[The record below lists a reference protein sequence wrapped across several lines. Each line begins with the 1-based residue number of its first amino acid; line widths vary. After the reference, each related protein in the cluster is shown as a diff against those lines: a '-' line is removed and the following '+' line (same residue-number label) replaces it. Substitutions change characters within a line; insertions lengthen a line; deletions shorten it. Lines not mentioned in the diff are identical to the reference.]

1 MAMMARKS
9 SVFLFRSLTTTTTS
23 FQHLSPETLI
33 TSSHISSP
41 PTSIHHPSQLKPFS
55 RFLCSSPQSPLE
67 KEMPA
72 QSTPALSE
80 KEEPSSPPPFSS
92 SAPIPFW
99 SKEYRLPSSP
109 SLFDKQKPSSSF
121 RSTNSSSPF
130 YTKKQK
136 KPASKSPLS
145 RTKKDKAPS
154 FWPQKK
160 KVSAASSA
168 APTPPQKS
176 SSPVT
181 IAIKTKTFG

>member
-1 MAMMARKS
+1 MTARKS
-9 SVFLFRSLTTTTTS
+9 SILLFRSLTTTTTTS
-23 FQHLSPETLI
+23 FQHLSTKTLI
-33 TSSHISSP
+33 TNPQISSP
-41 PTSIHHPSQLKPFS
+41 ATSIHHPSQLKPFS
-55 RFLCSSPQSPLE
+55 RFLCSSPLE

-72 QSTPALSE
+72 QSTLNLSE

-121 RSTNSSSPF
+121 RSNNSSSPF

-160 KVSAASSA
+160 KASAASSA
-168 APTPPQKS
+168 APPPPQKP

>member
-1 MAMMARKS
+1 MVARKS
-9 SVFLFRSLTTTTTS
+9 SLSSIFLFRSLTTTTS
-23 FQHLSPETLI
+23 FQHLSPKTLI
-33 TSSHISSP
+33 TNPQISSP

-55 RFLCSSPQSPLE
+55 RFLCSSSQSPPA
-67 KEMPA
+67 KEMP
-72 QSTPALSE
+72 TLSE
-80 KEEPSSPPPFSS
+80 KEEPFSS

-109 SLFDKQKPSSSF
+109 SLFEKQKPSSSF
-121 RSTNSSSPF
+121 RSNNSSSPF

-168 APTPPQKS
+168 APPPPQKS